1 MFWMKRVLLHI
12 FHPLKFDGKSSG
24 VSCTSPDILRFKPL
38 PERRLNRLKPS
49 KKLKMMTMTC
59 VMMKMMIVYDENG
72 DNDGKKG
79 LTN

>member
-59 VMMKMMIVYDENG
+59 VMMKMMTVYDENG